1 MKNVGIFGIGAIGSL
16 ITKYITTNQKNNY
29 FFYNRSHKDK
39 ISIQF
44 DDQLTDIPIQIST
57 IKNQQLD
64 WLIICLKEYHVDN
77 AKEQLIELIDD
88 STKIAIFQNGINLS
102 DRYQN
107 LTSPNNILETIIDCP
122 IQRTKTGTLI
132 QLKSPKIILP
142 KHPAANEFIQL
153 FDNSPIEFE
162 TSEKFKEA
170 QWIKLIESSSIGSIQ
185 CITVQPCST
194 FDHPERLQEFI
205 ELVEEGI
212 AVAHSEGIHL
222 SSDLNSQLLTKL
234 KSYPKSKGSSMLTD
248 KLNGKELE
256 LGAKIGV
263 ILNIA
268 KRNNIDVPTTQKIY
282 YSLVNN

>member
-1 MKNVGIFGIGAIGSL
+1 M
-16 ITKYITTNQKNNY
+16 
-29 FFYNRSHKDK
+29 
-39 ISIQF
+39 
-44 DDQLTDIPIQIST
+44 
-57 IKNQQLD
+57 
-64 WLIICLKEYHVDN
+64 
-77 AKEQLIELIDD
+77 
-88 STKIAIFQNGINLS
+88 S

-142 KHPAANEFIQL
+142 KHPTANEFIQL